1 MLHTFMSIEL
11 ELAPGVLVPRA
22 ETELLGRA
30 ALEKLAEGP
39 ANPVVVDMCCGSGN
53 LALAI
58 AHEAPSARVYASDLT
73 DETVA
78 LARRNTARLGL
89 SDRVH
94 VAQGDMFGGLAGH
107 WLDGTVDLIVCNPPY
122 ISTAKLET
130 DSAHLLEAEPR
141 EAFDAGPYGIALHQ
155 RLIAEAPAFLKP
167 SGWLAFEFGAGQDRQ
182 VKFLLARAKAYDE
195 PTFLTDADGLPRVAV
210 ARRR

>member
-1 MLHTFMSIEL
+1 MLHTFMTIEL

-39 ANPVVVDMCCGSGN
+39 ATPVAVDMCCGSGN
-53 LALAI
+53 LALGI
-58 AHEAPSARVYASDLT
+58 AAASNARVYASDLT

-89 SDRVH
+89 GDRVH

-107 WLDGTVDLIVCNPPY
+107 SLEGAVDLIVCNPPY

-130 DSAHLLEAEPR
+130 ESAYLLDAEPR

-167 SGWLAFEFGAGQDRQ
+167 GGWLAFEFGAGQDRQ
-182 VKFLLARAKAYDE
+182 VKLLLARAKAYDE
-195 PTFLTDADGLPRVAV
+195 PTFLADATGLPRVAV
-210 ARRR
+210 TRRR

>member
-1 MLHTFMSIEL
+1 MTIDL

-58 AHEAPSARVYASDLT
+58 AHGAPDARVYASDLT

-89 SDRVH
+89 EERVH
-94 VAQGDMFGGLAGH
+94 VAQGDMFDGLADHG
-107 WLDGTVDLIVCNPPY
+107 LDAAVDLIVCNPPY

-130 DSAHLLEAEPR
+130 ESAYLLAAEPR

-167 SGWLAFEFGAGQDRQ
+167 GGWLAFEFGAGQDRQ
-182 VKFLLARAKAYDE
+182 VKLLLARSRAYDE
-195 PTFLTDADGLPRVAV
+195 PSFLTDSNGVPRVAV
-210 ARRR
+210 TRRG

>member
-1 MLHTFMSIEL
+1 MLHSFMSIEL

-39 ANPVVVDMCCGSGN
+39 ATPVVVDMCCGSGN
-53 LALAI
+53 LALGI
-58 AHEAPSARVYASDLT
+58 AAASNARVYASDLT

-89 SDRVH
+89 GDRVH
-94 VAQGDMFGGLAGH
+94 IAQGDMFGGLAGH
-107 WLDGTVDLIVCNPPY
+107 NLEGAVDLIVCNPPY

-130 DSAHLLEAEPR
+130 DSAHLLESEPR

-167 SGWLAFEFGAGQDRQ
+167 GAWLAFEFGVGQDRQ
-182 VKFLLARAKAYDE
+182 VKLLLARAKAYDE
-195 PTFLTDADGLPRVAV
+195 PTFLTDSDGLPRVAV